1 MLKVKYTKPFLKQFK
16 KLSPTI
22 QKKAKSAIKKF
33 GSSPKDKSLKAH
45 KLSGELKNFYSFSV
59 DYKYRI
65 VFEINKKTKVINL
78 LKIGNHEVY
87 E

>member
-16 KLSPTI
+16 KLSPAI
-22 QKKAKSAIKKF
+22 QKKAKLAIKKF
-33 GSSPKDKSLKAH
+33 EKNPKDKSLKAH
-45 KLSGELKNFYSFSV
+45 KLSGELKDFYSFSV

-65 VFEINKKTKVINL
+65 VFEIRKETKEINL
-78 LKIGNHEVY
+78 LKIGDHKVY